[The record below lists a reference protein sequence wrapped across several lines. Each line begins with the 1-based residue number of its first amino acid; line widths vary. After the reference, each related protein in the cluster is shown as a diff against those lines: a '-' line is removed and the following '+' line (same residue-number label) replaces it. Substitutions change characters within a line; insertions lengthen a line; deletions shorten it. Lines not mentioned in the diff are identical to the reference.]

1 MLIIDAEGPCETL
14 KGVIAGERAASG
26 DREGEKL
33 GDMAT
38 DEMDPSALR
47 GDLRKEAKLG
57 NVLPTTGLGG
67 TVLAPGWATEVM
79 RGGGSI
85 LDSGFALW

>member
-1 MLIIDAEGPCETL
+1 MLIIDAEGPWETL

-26 DREGEKL
+26 EREGEKL

-38 DEMDPSALR
+38 EEMDPSALR
-47 GDLRKEAKLG
+47 GDRLREAKWG
-57 NVLPTTGLGG
+57 NVLPTAGFGG

-85 LDSGFALW
+85 LDSAFAL